1 MASEDTK
8 IRRGL
13 FGMRTA
19 DVERLLGDREQ
30 AARVAAA
37 QIQAA
42 EERAAAFQERATAL
56 EAQLSKAIESREELA
71 RKREELAREME
82 TRPAAAPAEPPLPLG
97 VLTQEMARVLNAT
110 QEAGSRILARTRSD
124 VEKHLEDIERRRSA
138 TEEQRERLA
147 SWTGDASASLGG
159 LRDRLVDTHDAIQHM
174 RAAVEQ
180 AGNSTRAA
188 LSDLERQVAEVTSLL
203 DRFRDVGPAQPAQ
216 EAESSDPQVLD
227 VPGPAEHAPE
237 QAVAPE
243 APAPPVTLP
252 SSPQG
257 SQMPVHD
264 GVEGGNGQ
272 PANSEGYG
280 HEAPPVAPA
289 IVGGQSEHAMFG
301 APGEDSAPVG

>member
-37 QIQAA
+37 QIQ
-42 EERAAAFQERATAL
+42 
-56 EAQLSKAIESREELA
+56 
-71 RKREELAREME
+71 
-82 TRPAAAPAEPPLPLG
+82 
-97 VLTQEMARVLNAT
+97 
-110 QEAGSRILARTRSD
+110 
-124 VEKHLEDIERRRSA
+124 A

-216 EAESSDPQVLD
+216 EAES
-227 VPGPAEHAPE
+227 
-237 QAVAPE
+237 
-243 APAPPVTLP
+243 
-252 SSPQG
+252 
-257 SQMPVHD
+257 
-264 GVEGGNGQ
+264 
-272 PANSEGYG
+272 
-280 HEAPPVAPA
+280 
-289 IVGGQSEHAMFG
+289 
-301 APGEDSAPVG
+301 